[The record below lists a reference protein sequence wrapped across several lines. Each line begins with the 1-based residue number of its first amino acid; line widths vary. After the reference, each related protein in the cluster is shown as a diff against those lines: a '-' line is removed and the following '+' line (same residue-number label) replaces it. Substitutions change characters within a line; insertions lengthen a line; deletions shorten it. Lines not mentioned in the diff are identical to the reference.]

1 MTVRHSSLRVADGFG
16 GLVRARRTALG
27 LSVRETGRRIGISAS
42 YLVALEQGRNPT
54 TGRPPVPSPTVL
66 AAIGRVLEVELSV
79 LLDLTVTPRS
89 ESVHLLLYQSG
100 AGRRSPLA
108 AARQVFADEVDAWIE
123 IADPRRAVDEDDHPD
138 DRLVQR
144 HGPLGASRPG
154 AERFESADVL
164 AALGDLVREAPF
176 DPQQRLGV
184 VFGGNSLLLRTV
196 ENPEELL
203 ESETTWERDAASQ
216 CRADLAIE
224 LFANVCVYREADIQE
239 LAPRLDPLA
248 TVLRLIKA
256 HPHVASQDDQGVVTT
271 GPAAIETILTAARPP
286 GTNTATWATLARAAA
301 IGLMQDAGAA
311 RAVQA

>member
-1 MTVRHSSLRVADGFG
+1 MTTRDSSQRVADGFG
-16 GLVRARRTALG
+16 GLLRTRRTTLG
-27 LSVRETGRRIGISAS
+27 LSVREAGRRIGISAS

-66 AAIGRVLEVELSV
+66 AAIGRVLEIELSV

-89 ESVHLLLYQSG
+89 ESVHLLLYQAG
-100 AGRRSPLA
+100 AGQRSPLA
-108 AARQVFADEVDAWIE
+108 AARQVFAEVDAWIE
-123 IADPRRAVDEDDHPD
+123 IADPRRVIGEVDHSD
-138 DRLVQR
+138 DRVVR
-144 HGPLGASRPG
+144 HDGPLGGPRP
-154 AERFESADVL
+154 AAARFDSARVL
-164 AALGDLVREAPF
+164 AALADLVHDASPL
-176 DPQQRLGV
+176 DPQRRLGV

-203 ESETTWERDAASQ
+203 ESETTWERDAAAR

-239 LAPRLDPLA
+239 LATRLDPLA

-256 HPHVASQDDQGVVTT
+256 HPHVANQDDQGVVTT

-286 GTNTATWATLARAAA
+286 GTSTATWATLARAAA
-301 IGLMQDAGAA
+301 IGLMQDASAT